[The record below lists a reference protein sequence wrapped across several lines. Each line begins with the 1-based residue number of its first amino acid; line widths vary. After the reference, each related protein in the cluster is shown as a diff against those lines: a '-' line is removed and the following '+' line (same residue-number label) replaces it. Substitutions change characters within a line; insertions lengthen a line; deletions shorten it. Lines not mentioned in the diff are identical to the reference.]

1 MNEGLLYVQV
11 ELNPGKQQKIKNGFF
26 LKTDNFS
33 GVQMT
38 SGDSK
43 GDSNRH
49 VWFES
54 NTSSGKGCNTACISK
69 ASP

>member
-1 MNEGLLYVQV
+1 MYKLSWILENSKKLKV
-11 ELNPGKQQKIKNGFF
+11 EFF
-26 LKTDNFS
+26 LKTNNFS

-54 NTSSGKGCNTACISK
+54 NTSSKKDCNAAGISK